1 MYSRIKNNTSY
12 KPFPMPRSLVYI
24 KELAAAG
31 VDWKGLHLIDLT
43 SLVYSIYLDRARQK
57 LEHDRQKRMQEKGYK
72 SITRA
77 SEADFDAL

>member
-1 MYSRIKNNTSY
+1 MYSKIKNNTSY

-31 VDWKGLHLIDLT
+31 IDWKGLHLIDLT

-57 LEHDRQKRMQEKGYK
+57 LEMDRQRRLSERGYK
-72 SITRA
+72 EVVKA

>member
-1 MYSRIKNNTSY
+1 MYSRIKSDTNY
-12 KPFPMPRSLVYI
+12 KPFPMPKSLVYI

-43 SLVYSIYLDRARQK
+43 SLIYSIYLDRARQR
-57 LEHDRQKRMQEKGYK
+57 LEYDRQKRMQEKGYK
-72 SITRA
+72 SITNA